1 MRNRPFFVLVVVSLF
16 VALRFTVVGLPGGE
30 PVRAVSPD
38 SSVSDAQGDVL
49 ELRLLLPAPDPRR
62 DLTIEGNRAK
72 VIVPRWVVGY
82 PQSFQWVGSTLSIQQ
97 KTHLDVAPDFKVLNW
112 TRGATSEG
120 PDAQNPELLPYE
132 DLTYVRLRELT
143 SSQLEFLWRCRG
155 DIPVDAVDVGYSAV
169 LAENLVS
176 GPEYVLLLAPSAVG
190 WTWFVNALGETRFPW
205 DTASYEDILSASV
218 SHAGDGH
225 LLFEMTTA
233 QNIPAVPA
241 EANGSPG
248 FSWILRHGTATVGE
262 PGDLEV
268 FVRWDAE
275 SSQWEGAVMGWDG
288 QDYVDLDIAVAF
300 TLSDATVSAT
310 VEVADLGLQG
320 TFSWQAMTGVRVGPD
335 EEPFVGLADQAP
347 DSGWVEDIVPAKPTS
362 TPTDTPTATPTPP
375 GTWRI
380 YLPVIFRGVRI

>member
-1 MRNRPFFVLVVVSLF
+1 MRNKPFFVLVMMSLF
-16 VALRFTVVGLPGGE
+16 VALSFTVVGLPSGE
-30 PVRAVSPD
+30 PVEALFPD
-38 SSVSDAQGDVL
+38 SSTSDPEGDVL

-62 DLTIEGNRAK
+62 DLTIQGNTAK
-72 VIVPRWVVGY
+72 VLVPRWVVGY
-82 PQSFQWVGSTLSIQQ
+82 PQSFQWVGSTLRVQQ
-97 KTHLDVAPDFKVLNW
+97 QTYLDWAPDFKVLDW

-132 DLTYVRLRELT
+132 DLTYVRLRELA

-155 DIPVDAVDVGYSAV
+155 DIPVDAVDVAYSAV

-176 GPEYVLLLAPSAVG
+176 GPEYVVLLAPSAVG
-190 WTWFVNALGETRFPW
+190 WTWFVSALGETRFPW

-218 SHAGDGH
+218 SHTGDGH

-233 QNIPAVPA
+233 QNIPPVPA
-241 EANGSPG
+241 EGNGSPG
-248 FSWILRHGTATVGE
+248 FSWVLRHGGATVGE

-275 SSQWEGAVMGWDG
+275 SGQWEGAVMGWDG
-288 QDYVDLDIAVAF
+288 QDYITLDIAVAF
-300 TLSDATVSAT
+300 TLSDATVSAK
-310 VEVADLGLQG
+310 VEVAELGLGG
-320 TFSWQAMTGVRVGPD
+320 TFSWQAMTGVQVGPD

-347 DSGWVEDIVPAKPTS
+347 DSGWVEDIVPA
-362 TPTDTPTATPTPP
+362 TPTPTATPTVTATPP

-380 YLPVIFRGVRI
+380 YLPVICRGVAI